1 MRKTRQ
7 ITSRGTRNKKNG
19 RTVALSEMRYKQDK
33 RVVREGRGNETRH
46 KRTELSKRKVHICVD

>member
-7 ITSRGTRNKKNG
+7 ITSRGTRNKKMDEPLHSQ
-19 RTVALSEMRYKQDK
+19 RCDKQDK
-33 RVVREGRGNETRH
+33 RVAREGQGNETRH